1 VRYLLDTSILIP
13 FRDGDDLI
21 AKFVDGLGEAIFA
34 SVVSQVEL
42 EGGVYRDVSTA
53 QFRRVGLAQLLRGVQ
68 VLPLTRHE
76 AKVYGQIVAQVG
88 YSRRKILDRMIA
100 AQALVAEATL
110 VTLNP
115 EDFADIPNLKVHS
128 L

>member
-1 VRYLLDTSILIP
+1 VRYLLDTSVLIP
-13 FRDGDDLI
+13 FRDGDESI
-21 AKFVDGLGEAIFA
+21 AEFVDSLGEMIFM

-53 QFRRVGLAQLLRGVQ
+53 DFRKTGLVQLLRAIQ
-68 VLPLTRHE
+68 VLPFSRHE
-76 AKVYGQIVAQVG
+76 AQAYGQIVANAG

-100 AQALVAEATL
+100 AQALVADATL

-115 EDFADIPNLKVHS
+115 QDFDDIPALKVHT

>member
-13 FRDGDDLI
+13 FRDGDELI
-21 AKFVDGLGEAIFA
+21 ANIVESLGESIFA

-42 EGGVYRDVSTA
+42 EGGVHRDVSTA
-53 QFRRVGLAQLLRGVQ
+53 QFRQAGLTQLLRSVQ
-68 VLPLTRHE
+68 VLPFTRHE
-76 AKVYGQIVAQVG
+76 AKVYGQIVALAG

-115 EDFADIPNLKVHS
+115 EDFADVPDLKVHS

>member
-1 VRYLLDTSILIP
+1 VRYLLDTSVLIP
-13 FRDGDDLI
+13 FRDGDASI
-21 AKFVDGLGEAIFA
+21 AEFVDSLGEAIFM

-42 EGGVYRDVSTA
+42 EGGVYRDASTA
-53 QFRRVGLAQLLRGVQ
+53 EFRQVGLTQLLRGIQ
-68 VLPLTRHE
+68 VLAFTRNE
-76 AKVYGQIVAQVG
+76 AKTYGQIVAEAG

-100 AQALVAEATL
+100 AQALVAKATL

-115 EDFADIPNLKVHS
+115 EDFADIPDLKVHT